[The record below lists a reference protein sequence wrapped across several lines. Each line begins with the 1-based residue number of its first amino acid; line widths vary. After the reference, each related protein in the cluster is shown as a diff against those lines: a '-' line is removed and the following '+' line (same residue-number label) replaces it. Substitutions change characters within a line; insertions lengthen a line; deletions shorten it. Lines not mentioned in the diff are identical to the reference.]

1 MAHID
6 KDDFNANIVL
16 LYNPEYSDK
25 KIQKDKINKYDDVL
39 I

>member
-25 KIQKDKINKYDDVL
+25 KIL
-39 I
+39 SR